1 MFPARP
7 GRTMPSSPPFEEA
20 TMRPWIKR
28 TLFGL
33 LGAGVALGALTAC
46 GHRYG
51 HERLATMSSEE
62 QAQFRSRMVERAAR
76 RLDLDAAQKAR
87 LAALFDTLHAQRL
100 ALRGATD
107 PRAEV
112 RALVAGDK
120 FDRAK
125 AQALL
130 GAKMAALSSG
140 SPEVIT
146 AFGEF
151 FDGLSP
157 AQQARVREF
166 MQGRHGWWHRG

>member
-1 MFPARP
+1 
-7 GRTMPSSPPFEEA
+7 
-20 TMRPWIKR
+20 MRPWIKR
-28 TLFGL
+28 TLYGLFG
-33 LGAGVALGALTAC
+33 ASVALGALTAC

-51 HERLATMSSEE
+51 HERVANMSSEE
-62 QAQFRSRMVERAAR
+62 QAQFRNRMVDRVAH
-76 RLDLDAAQKAR
+76 RLDLSAEQKTR
-87 LAALFDTLHAQRL
+87 LAALFDKLHAQRL
-100 ALRGATD
+100 ALRGASD

-112 RALVAGDK
+112 RSLVAGDK

-125 AQALL
+125 AQELL
-130 GAKMAALSSG
+130 GAKLAAINTG
-140 SPEVIT
+140 SPEVIA